1 MKKDKYLSSKKDI
14 IDKSTTLQTT
24 SSEQQSELFDK
35 ENQELMTLMKIDQDS
50 PRLSEEMAVG
60 GSKKLPSDSIMHKM
74 IQKMEEI
81 KQQISGSRQLSQE
94 SA

>member
-1 MKKDKYLSSKKDI
+1 MKQDKYLSSRKD

-35 ENQELMTLMKIDQDS
+35 ENQELMSLMKIDQDS
-50 PRLSEEMAVG
+50 PRLSENVVAG
-60 GSKKLPSDSIMHKM
+60 TKKLPSDSIMHKM

-81 KQQISGSRQLSQE
+81 
-94 SA
+94 